1 MHSHNSFHII
11 KFDETNEEFLNTTE
25 PVAIF
30 ELYFFG
36 GCSDVVQNET
46 IVFEKRSHKTCVKK
60 KKKKKEKKRKKMHRH
75 HYIKPNQTH

>member
-46 IVFEKRSHKTCVKK
+46 IVFGKITQNLC
-60 KKKKKEKKRKKMHRH
+60 KKKKEKEKKRNETSSL
-75 HYIKPNQTH
+75 Y

>member
-60 KKKKKEKKRKKMHRH
+60 KKPKHH